1 MVTLVLVVIY
11 LILIIYVNV
20 RYNVDEKCNKKYDIF
35 RETDIGISPI
45 EAAYLLDANANSLD
59 LLLAGVLELSRKGYI
74 DLRIEELN
82 GKKDYV
88 FSKTKKEFKASE
100 FKKYEVS
107 IYRLFFN
114 DEFTNKVCLSQYL
127 NKLNFNNKTIE
138 ELEVR
143 MINIKEMIDQEFI
156 NKGIEDENSRKKI
169 KQFEKIGRISFNT
182 FLTITL
188 VMLAFTFFSIMLYK
202 KVIFF
207 SLVGILMSIL
217 LIVNTTKRQR
227 KITVYGDDLREKVKG
242 IKNLL
247 KDYSLIKERPIY
259 TVKVLEEKYIWGV
272 ALGIADLGEKEFI
285 KPVYLKKKTK
295 FTIYALVETM
305 IILILM
311 IIVISNKEIMNFIL
325 LLLLIGSCFW
335 GSREN

>member
-1 MVTLVLVVIY
+1 
-11 LILIIYVNV
+11 
-20 RYNVDEKCNKKYDIF
+20 
-35 RETDIGISPI
+35 
-45 EAAYLLDANANSLD
+45 
-59 LLLAGVLELSRKGYI
+59 
-74 DLRIEELN
+74 
-82 GKKDYV
+82 
-88 FSKTKKEFKASE
+88 
-100 FKKYEVS
+100 
-107 IYRLFFN
+107 
-114 DEFTNKVCLSQYL
+114 
-127 NKLNFNNKTIE
+127 
-138 ELEVR
+138 
-143 MINIKEMIDQEFI
+143 
-156 NKGIEDENSRKKI
+156 
-169 KQFEKIGRISFNT
+169 
-182 FLTITL
+182 
-188 VMLAFTFFSIMLYK
+188 
-202 KVIFF
+202 
-207 SLVGILMSIL
+207 MSIL

-335 GSREN
+335 GSRENWGE